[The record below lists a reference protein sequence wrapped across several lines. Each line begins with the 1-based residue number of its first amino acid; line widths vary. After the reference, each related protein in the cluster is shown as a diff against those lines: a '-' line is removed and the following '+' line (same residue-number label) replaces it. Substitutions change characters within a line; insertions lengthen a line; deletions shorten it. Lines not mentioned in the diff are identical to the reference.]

1 MAALNFG
8 QNSIFSSALSVVMI
22 MAAQD
27 IMAGNMSVGS
37 LVMVNGLL
45 FQLSVPL
52 GFLQNPVN
60 GGTGEECLRRVIK
73 MTHRV
78 AERSRPIDTE
88 RLRCLVDDMSQKLRN
103 EIDTNRRE
111 LSLKK
116 KNFLTN
122 SSAAK
127 KEKMKIN
134 WKLERNPGGISIRFL
149 STSR

>member
-60 GGTGEECLRRVIK
+60 GGTGEECLRSILK
-73 MTHRV
+73 MTHR
-78 AERSRPIDTE
+78 
-88 RLRCLVDDMSQKLRN
+88 
-103 EIDTNRRE
+103 
-111 LSLKK
+111 
-116 KNFLTN
+116 
-122 SSAAK
+122 
-127 KEKMKIN
+127 
-134 WKLERNPGGISIRFL
+134 
-149 STSR
+149 